1 MVLGHIARGPYVRL
15 PLSSVIAL
23 AVAGLVF
30 GSATARAETLNQA
43 LASAYEYNPQLDAE
57 RARLRATDEEV
68 TRARS
73 GFRPVI
79 TGNADINYQYNRQR
93 STIPAIGTNEQ
104 EIKPKGYSIDAVQPI
119 FSGFR
124 VINAVNEQEANVRA
138 GRETLRAV
146 EQDVLLQAVTAFMD
160 VVRDQAIVRL
170 RENNVNVL
178 SRELKATEDRFAVGE
193 VTRTDVAQAQA
204 REVPVISVNA
214 RMSDR
219 SFKRSMRFNW
229 ALRPLAAGITRILC
243 AAKRDEQRFKA
254 LGFPPERLQTTGN
267 LKLDVNIPLLDD
279 AAKAALRRE
288 LGLPP
293 GGLVLLGSSTW
304 PGEETAL
311 LTALKAARER
321 GLQVSLLLV
330 PRHAERREELRALLE
345 KSGLGFHFRSA
356 GAAPGPGDVAVGD
369 TTGELRKFTQLADL
383 VFTGKSLA
391 PHDGGQTP
399 VEAAVLG
406 KPVLHGPR
414 MTNFRDIIRSLTEA
428 GAVRKVETHSELI
441 TAAVELLQE
450 TAQREKL
457 AAAARE
463 WSEANRGAT
472 GRTLAVIRAQLG

>member
-1 MVLGHIARGPYVRL
+1 MIWAYRILFL
-15 PLSSVIAL
+15 PLL
-23 AVAGLVF
+23 L
-30 GSATARAETLNQA
+30 
-43 LASAYEYNPQLDAE
+43 LASPYYLWRMRRRGGYAPGFWH
-57 RARLRATDEEV
+57 RFGEV
-68 TRARS
+68 PALPAKAS
-73 GFRPVI
+73 G
-79 TGNADINYQYNRQR
+79 A
-93 STIPAIGTNEQ
+93 
-104 EIKPKGYSIDAVQPI
+104 K
-119 FSGFR
+119 R
-124 VINAVNEQEANVRA
+124 VW
-138 GRETLRAV
+138 
-146 EQDVLLQAVTAFMD
+146 LQAV
-160 VVRDQAIVRL
+160 
-170 RENNVNVL
+170 
-178 SRELKATEDRFAVGE
+178 SVGE
-193 VTRTDVAQAQA
+193 ILAIAPLLEAFKREGRTEVYLTTTTSTGYQLAKEKYAALTAGLGYFPLDWWAFSAAAWRKVAPDLAILMEGERWPEHVAQARA
-204 REVPVISVNA
+204 RGVPVISVNA

-219 SFKRSMRFNW
+219 SFKRSMRFKW
-229 ALRPLAAGITRILC
+229 ALRPLAAGITRVLC

-254 LGFPPERLQTTGN
+254 LGFPPDRLQTTGN
-267 LKLDVNIPLLDD
+267 LKLDVNIPRLAD
-279 AAKAALRRE
+279 ADKTALRRE
-288 LGLPP
+288 LGL
-293 GGLVLLGSSTW
+293 GAGLVLLGSSTW

-330 PRHAERREELRALLE
+330 PRHAERREELRGLLE

-356 GAAPGPGDVAVGD
+356 GAAPGPVDVAVGD
-369 TTGELRKFTQLADL
+369 TTGELRRFTQLADL

-441 TAAVELLQE
+441 TAAVELLQD

-472 GRTLAVIRAQLG
+472 ERTLAVIRAQLGRDNL